1 MRSRGL
7 TPRAL
12 SALATRLVL
21 ISNSAKLV
29 RRPSNSNALALPRLF
44 ARARTISARF
54 AGSPEADMFL
64 PFAYFSLCG
73 AWRHPAPKT
82 ISQRRPAFAG
92 TTRLPPRGAVLFVLR
107 LDRVAR
113 LGPVRVGPVAQLIE
127 VAAHRQRL
135 AAVHRDGLAVDP
147 VAAAGNQEYRQILQL
162 LHGADP
168 AHWIHRLGAG
178 AGFVAGLDALAHAF
192 GGDFARRDRVQP
204 DAVSAPFSRER
215 HGHGMHRRLA
225 HRRRHH
231 VRRAVADP
239 GHGDRHHIA
248 ALLGGDPAPPDGVR
262 DIERAM
268 HDDVGHRVE
277 AARAQL
283 LGARDEI
290 AGGVVDEIGEGT
302 FAEDVFHHLVDRER
316 VSDIDAV
323 AGHAAAMEVHELGR
337 GLVADD
343 LAAAADVDVRAK
355 LKKTRGHGFAEPS
368 ATSGYE
374 DAPAGQEIFIEHGCF
389 RLKGLSVN
397 W

>member
-1 MRSRGL
+1 MLSSGL

-82 ISQRRPAFAG
+82 IPQRRPAFAG

-107 LDRVAR
+107 LDRIAR

-147 VAAAGNQEYRQILQL
+147 VAAAGDQEHGEVLQF
-162 LHGADP
+162 LHFPDAAHRVHCDGA
-168 AHWIHRLGAG
+168 R
-178 AGFVAGLDALAHAF
+178 AGFVAGLDALAHAL
-192 GGDFARRDRVQP
+192 GWNFAGRDGVEP
-204 DAVSAPFSRER
+204 DAVTSPFRRQRHR
-215 HGHGMHRRLA
+215 HGMDRGFA

-231 VRRAVADP
+231 VRAAIADP
-239 GHGDRHHIA
+239 CHSDRHHVA
-248 ALLGGDPAPPDGVR
+248 ALFCGDPAPAHGVGHV
-262 DIERAM
+262 ERAV
-268 HDDVGHRVE
+268 HDDIGDRIE
-277 AARAQL
+277 AARRQV

-290 AGGVVDEIGEGT
+290 AGGVVDEIGER
-302 FAEDVFHHLVDRER
+302 ALDENRLDHLIHRER
-316 VSDIDAV
+316 ISDIDAV
-323 AGHAAAMEVHELGR
+323 ARHPAAMEVHQLGR
-337 GLVADD
+337 GFVADAF
-343 LAAAADVDVRAK
+343 AAAADMNLGAK
-355 LKKTRGHGFAEPS
+355 LQEACRHRLAETGAAAR
-368 ATSGYE
+368 ATKS
-374 DAPAGQEIFIEHGCF
+374 PA
-389 RLKGLSVN
+389 RA
-397 W
+397 WRW